1 MMTDMLTASQLEKAI
16 NRLNDERVR
25 MVQEH
30 RPPQEIDEI
39 THRIATMRKRLE
51 KVTHGK

>member
-1 MMTDMLTASQLEKAI
+1 MGEMLKIVQLEKAI

-30 RPPQEIDEI
+30 RPPQDIDGI
-39 THRIATMRKRLE
+39 TRRIATMRKRLE
-51 KVTHGK
+51 RASHGK